1 MAGVTTEVLD
11 APLEVISNDTT
22 WLYLTSSEAT
32 TFTQASVTYMLGYKN
47 VYSVGAPAAGD
58 PTGRQ
63 ITCPAITDG
72 VVDAAGTA
80 GFYAL
85 CSDTELKATGALTAT
100 KALVTGTPFTLT
112 SFTIRNPPAVDA

>member
-11 APLEVISNDTT
+11 APLAVIATDTT

-32 TFTQASVTYMLGYKN
+32 TFTQASVTYMLGYK
-47 VYSVGAPAAGD
+47 AGYATGSPEAGV

-63 ITCPAITDG
+63 ITCPAINDG
-72 VVDAAGTA
+72 VVDAPGTA

-100 KALVTGTPFTLT
+100 KVLTTGTPFTLT
-112 SFTIRNPPAVDA
+112 AFVIRNPPAVDA